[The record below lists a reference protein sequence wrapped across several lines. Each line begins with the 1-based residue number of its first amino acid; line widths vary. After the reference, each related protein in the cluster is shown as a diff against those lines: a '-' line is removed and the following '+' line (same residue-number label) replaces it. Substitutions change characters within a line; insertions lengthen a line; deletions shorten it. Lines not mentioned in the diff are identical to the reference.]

1 MTIDHR
7 WQKLVEKK
15 YHGYWRKSLH
25 LDCWKDVTKVCYICM
40 SRVFQ
45 QYLHVTFLSLQNIFL
60 SQIKSRR
67 RYSLC
72 RECRNRREGT
82 QLRAATR
89 KQLVTTEHWK
99 HFLFMSSFLFTT
111 PRQTRTWPRC
121 ILWRF
126 LFKILDWIS
135 NLFFLCKRKR
145 GVQKRYLL
153 LTKAECMWKQGI
165 I

>member
-1 MTIDHR
+1 MTIDHM
-7 WQKLVEKK
+7 WQKLAQKK
-15 YHGYWRKSLH
+15 YHGYCRKSLP
-25 LDCWKDVTKVCYICM
+25 LDCCKDVTKVCYVHVCLECFNDI
-40 SRVFQ
+40 
-45 QYLHVTFLSLQNIFL
+45 YVTFLSLQNIFL

-135 NLFFLCKRKR
+135 NLCFLCKRKW